1 MKPANRPATL
11 AEVVTGGLCA
21 SCGLCAAIDPR
32 IEMRL
37 APNGHLRPRLPS
49 DVDPALVDACPGA
62 TVIGPDPDALEPGTR
77 LDPVWG
83 PRRAM
88 HRGWAADP
96 DVRHTAAAGGALTAL
111 GMFLLASGRVD
122 AVLHVRAAEDDPTL
136 TLPQISRT
144 PAEVLAGAQSR
155 YGPVAPL
162 LPVLDLLDEGARF
175 AVIAKPCDITAVRN
189 LARRDPRV
197 DEQVAYLLTIF
208 CGTTA
213 SRHMPR
219 AMATAHGLD
228 PDALTLFRY
237 RGMGWPGLTTLEDAT
252 GARAELS
259 YEAAYLDESET
270 RWAYDAPWRCKVCPD
285 QIGEV
290 ADVSVPDG
298 WLLADDGT
306 PLHEE
311 APGVNVLFERTARGS
326 ELVAAAA
333 QAGYLELAEL
343 SERDFACMHADHR
356 GYRLGEPGRLAGLRE
371 AGAAEPRVEGY
382 RLAQM
387 IDLADDAALLAERDG
402 TLARI
407 AQGQASE
414 PLID

>member
-1 MKPANRPATL
+1 MKPANRPSSL
-11 AEVVTGGLCA
+11 AEVVQGGLCA
-21 SCGLCAAIDPR
+21 SCGICASINPR

-37 APNGHLRPRLPS
+37 APNGHLRPHLPE
-49 DVDPALVDACPGA
+49 DADPALVEVCPGA
-62 TVIGPDPDALEPGTR
+62 TIIGPDPAALDDGTR

-88 HRGWAADP
+88 HRAWATDA
-96 DVRHTAAAGGALTAL
+96 DVRHTAAAGGVLTAL
-111 GMFLLASGRVD
+111 GMFLLESGRVD
-122 AVLHVRAAEDDPTL
+122 AVLHVRASGDDPAL

-144 PAEVLAGAQSR
+144 PAEVLSGAQSR

-162 LPVLDLLDEGARF
+162 LPVLDLLDEGIRF
-175 AVIAKPCDITAVRN
+175 AVIAKPCDLNAIRN

-197 DEQVAYLLTIF
+197 DEQIAYLLTIF

-219 AMATAHGLD
+219 AMASAHGMD

-237 RGMGWPGLTTLEDAT
+237 RGMGWPGLTTLEDAD
-252 GARAELS
+252 GRRAELS
-259 YEAAYLDESET
+259 YREAYLDESET
-270 RWAYDAPWRCKVCPD
+270 RWNYDAPWRCKVCPD
-285 QIGEV
+285 QLGEV

-298 WLLADDGT
+298 WLLDDEGR
-306 PLHEE
+306 PLHDE
-311 APGVNVLFERTARGS
+311 APGINVIFERTARGS

-333 QAGYLELAEL
+333 AAGALELAEL
-343 SERDFACMHADHR
+343 SDRDFECMHADHR
-356 GYRLGEPGRLAGLRE
+356 GYRLGEPGRLAALRE
-371 AGAAEPRVEGY
+371 AGAAEPRTQGY
-382 RLAQM
+382 RFAQM
-387 IDLADDAALLAERDG
+387 IELAGDEHLAAQRDG

-414 PLID
+414 PLI

>member
-1 MKPANRPATL
+1 VQPATL
-11 AEVVTGGLCA
+11 AEVVAGGLCA

-37 APNGHLRPRLPS
+37 AANGHLRPRLPEA
-49 DVDPALVDACPGA
+49 VDPALVDVCPGA
-62 TVIGPDPDALEPGTR
+62 TVIGPDPGALDAGTR

-96 DVRHTAAAGGALTAL
+96 DVRHVAAAGGALTAL

-122 AVLHVRAAEDDPTL
+122 AVLHVRADGRDPTL
-136 TLPQISRT
+136 TLPQVSRT

-162 LPVLDLLDEGARF
+162 LPVLDLLDEGSRF
-175 AVIAKPCDITAVRN
+175 AVIGKPCDITAIRN

-213 SRHMPR
+213 SRHLPR
-219 AMATAHGLD
+219 AIATAHGLD
-228 PDALTLFRY
+228 PDALTLLRY
-237 RGMGWPGLTTLEDAT
+237 RGMGWPGATALEDAE
-252 GARAELS
+252 GRHVELT
-259 YEAAYLDESET
+259 YDEAYLDETET
-270 RWAYDAPWRCKVCPD
+270 RWTYDAPWRCKVCPD

-290 ADVSVPDG
+290 ADLSVPDG

-311 APGVNVLFERTARGS
+311 APGVNVVFERTARGS
-326 ELVAAAA
+326 ELVAAAVA
-333 QAGYLELAEL
+333 AGFLELDRL

-382 RLAQM
+382 RLAEM
-387 IDLADDAALLAERDG
+387 RALAGEETLAAERDG
-402 TLARI
+402 TLLRI

-414 PLID
+414 PLLP